1 MLHNAAR
8 DGNLYT
14 MQQML
19 NKDSVIIY
27 EGDDVGYNVLH
38 IAAQHGRFDIVKYL
52 VETMHMDVNCISL
65 PGTIMRLIHNGKIF

>member
-8 DGNLYT
+8 DGNLYK
-14 MQQML
+14 MQDL
-19 NKDSVIIY
+19 TNRDGSLIY

-38 IAAQHGRFDIVKYL
+38 ISAQHGRVDVVKYL

-65 PGTIMRLIHNGKIF
+65 PGTPSLLYE